1 MKVKTILKLQ
11 VLILHQ
17 WKRGKIIKKV
27 LMRMRVTM
35 LKKKTKEMKNET
47 KTLNGNIRLI
57 VNG

>member
-1 MKVKTILKLQ
+1 
-11 VLILHQ
+11 
-17 WKRGKIIKKV
+17 
-27 LMRMRVTM
+27 MRMRVTM